1 MRPEDQLNA
10 GVGYTVIPRVLV
22 FLTRGDEVLLLRGA
36 SDKKLWAGKYNGLGG
51 HIEPGETPHQAAI
64 REVAEEAGL
73 TLTALA
79 LRAVVHVTL
88 ASAPGAPF
96 GFAHGVPFGF
106 AHGVLFF
113 VFTGAAPPGE
123 LHASNEGA
131 PVWVARSALSTLP
144 LVEDLPELLPRVLEP
159 GPLIYGNYTFSAD
172 GLRMAFESAADSRR
186 PNVAARASSSANSRS
201 VIGKRPCN
209 GES

>member
-10 GVGYTVIPRVLV
+10 GVRYTVIPRVLV
-22 FLTRGDEVLLLRGA
+22 FLTCGDDVLLLRGA

-64 REVAEEAGL
+64 REVEEESGL
-73 TLTALA
+73 GVEALT

-88 ASAPGAPF
+88 APAP
-96 GFAHGVPFGF
+96 
-106 AHGVLFF
+106 GVLFF
-113 VFTGAAPPGE
+113 VFTGAASPGE
-123 LHASNEGA
+123 LRASPEGA
-131 PVWVARSALSTLP
+131 PVWVARSELGALP

-159 GPLIYGNYTFSAD
+159 GPLIYGHYTFSAD
-172 GLRMAFESAADSRR
+172 GLRMAFESPANSRI

-201 VIGKRPCN
+201 VAEKRPCN

>member
-10 GVGYTVIPRVLV
+10 GVHYAVIPRVLV

-36 SDKKLWAGKYNGLGG
+36 PDKTLWAGKYNGLGG

-64 REVAEEAGL
+64 REVEEEAGL
-73 TLTALA
+73 TLAALT

-88 ASAPGAPF
+88 ASAPG
-96 GFAHGVPFGF
+96 
-106 AHGVLFF
+106 VLFF
-113 VFTGAAPPGE
+113 VFTGAAPPGN
-123 LHASNEGA
+123 LRASDEGA
-131 PVWVARSALSTLP
+131 PVWVARSELGALP

-172 GLRMAFESAADSRR
+172 GLCMAFESPPNSRM
-186 PNVAARASSSANSRS
+186 PNVAARASSSANSRN
-201 VIGKRPCN
+201 VAGKRPCN
-209 GES
+209 GER

>member
-10 GVGYTVIPRVLV
+10 GVSYTVIPRVLV

-36 SDKKLWAGKYNGLGG
+36 LDKKLWAGKYNGLGG

-64 REVAEEAGL
+64 REVEEEAGL
-73 TLTALA
+73 TPTALA
-79 LRAVVHVTL
+79 LRAVIHVTL
-88 ASAPGAPF
+88 NAAP
-96 GFAHGVPFGF
+96 
-106 AHGVLFF
+106 GVLFF
-113 VFTGAAPPGE
+113 VFTGAASPGK
-123 LHASNEGA
+123 LRASTEGA
-131 PVWVARSALSTLP
+131 PVWVARADVASLP
-144 LVEDLPELLPRVLEP
+144 LVADLPELLPRVLET

-172 GLRMAFESAADSRR
+172 GLQMTFESPPNSRM

-201 VIGKRPCN
+201 VVGKRPCS

>member
-10 GVGYTVIPRVLV
+10 GVRYTVIPRVLV

-36 SDKKLWAGKYNGLGG
+36 PDKKLWAGKYNGLGG
-51 HIEPGETPHQAAI
+51 HIEPGETPHRAAV

-73 TLTALA
+73 TVEALT
-79 LRAVVHVTL
+79 LRAVIHVTL
-88 ASAPGAPF
+88 VSAP
-96 GFAHGVPFGF
+96 
-106 AHGVLFF
+106 GVLFF

-123 LHASNEGA
+123 LCASTEGA
-131 PVWVARSALSTLP
+131 PVWVARSDVATLP

-159 GPLIYGNYTFSAD
+159 GPLIYGHYTFSAD
-172 GLRMAFESAADSRR
+172 GLRMVFESPPNSRI

-201 VIGKRPCN
+201 VAGKRPCN

>member
-10 GVGYTVIPRVLV
+10 GKSYTVIPRVLV

-36 SDKKLWAGKYNGLGG
+36 PDKKLWAGKYNGLGG

-64 REVAEEAGL
+64 REVEEEAGL
-73 TLTALA
+73 TLAALT

-88 ASAPGAPF
+88 NFAP
-96 GFAHGVPFGF
+96 
-106 AHGVLFF
+106 GVLFF

-123 LHASNEGA
+123 LRASTEGA
-131 PVWVARSALSTLP
+131 PVWVARSDVAKLP

-159 GPLIYGNYTFSAD
+159 GPLIYGNYAFSAD
-172 GLRMAFESAADSRR
+172 GLRMAFDSPVNSRM

-201 VIGKRPCN
+201 VAGKRPCS